1 MKKVTKSL
9 VTNIVS
15 TVSYKGTMYEIV
27 GRLKMTVSVLDKGK
41 HKSMR
46 HGSHLSGMYK
56 RPWGFSNSHAVNVV
70 TFHVVIVQCAL
81 SVQTI
86 IEPMQ

>member
-1 MKKVTKSL
+1 MKKVTRSL

-27 GRLKMTVSVLDKGK
+27 GRLRMTVSVLDKGK
-41 HKSMR
+41 HKSLR
-46 HGSHLSGMYK
+46 HGSHLSGMYN
-56 RPWGFSNSHAVNVV
+56 RHWGFKNSHTINIV
-70 TFHVVIVQCAL
+70 TFHEVRVQCAL

-86 IEPMQ
+86 IEAMQ